1 MMKANNVFSYLASKI
16 ASSVAKLKVNN
27 IACLLVLFVPL
38 FVSCRSSKMVENTR
52 SVNVLQQQTKQ
63 SVSQKDSGNV
73 AVAVASAD
81 SNRVGEQ
88 LRDSVHEQDS
98 VYIHEITEMDGNGKV
113 IKRTI
118 DKTSTHKKDRFAVN
132 SKQKNHSS
140 ANQQQRND
148 SKVSVSAL
156 NVDSILARTDS
167 ISASKAT
174 THPQKQK
181 QKHDFF
187 WWIGM
192 IEVVF
197 FAVVGIV
204 CLVCKLWQ
212 RYIRKL

>member
-1 MMKANNVFSYLASKI
+1 
-16 ASSVAKLKVNN
+16 
-27 IACLLVLFVPL
+27 
-38 FVSCRSSKMVENTR
+38 MVENTR
-52 SVNVLQQQTKQ
+52 SVNILQQQAKQ
-63 SVSQKDSGNV
+63 SISVKDSGNV

-98 VYIHEITEMDGNGKV
+98 VYIHEITELDGDGKV
-113 IKRTI
+113 IKRMI

-132 SKQKNHSS
+132 STQKNHSS

-167 ISASKAT
+167 ISASKAI

>member
-1 MMKANNVFSYLASKI
+1 MMKANNVFIYLASKI

-27 IACLLVLFVPL
+27 IACLLVSFVPL

-63 SVSQKDSGNV
+63 SVSAKDSGNV
-73 AVAVASAD
+73 AVVVVRAD
-81 SNRVGEQ
+81 SNRVGKQ
-88 LRDSVHEQDS
+88 LHDSIHEQDS
-98 VYIHEITEMDGNGKV
+98 VYIHEITELDGDGKV

-132 SKQKNHSS
+132 STQKNHSS
-140 ANQQQRND
+140 VNHQQRND
-148 SKVSVSAL
+148 SQVSVAAL

-167 ISASKAT
+167 ISASKAI

-212 RYIRKL
+212 RYIRKP

>member
-1 MMKANNVFSYLASKI
+1 MMKAKNVFSYLASKV
-16 ASSVAKLKVNN
+16 ASSVAKLQVYN
-27 IACLLVLFVPL
+27 IAFLLVLFVPL
-38 FVSCRSSKMVENTR
+38 FVGCKSSKMVENTR

-63 SVSQKDSGNV
+63 SASAKDSSNV
-73 AVAVASAD
+73 AVVVASAD

-88 LRDSVHEQDS
+88 LRDSIHEQDS
-98 VYIHEITEMDGNGKV
+98 TYIHEITELDGNGKV
-113 IKRTI
+113 IKHTI

-132 SKQKNHSS
+132 STQKNHSS
-140 ANQQQRND
+140 ANQQQRNG
-148 SKVSVSAL
+148 SHISVAAL
-156 NVDSILARTDS
+156 NVDSVLAKIDS
-167 ISASKAT
+167 ISASKAI

-181 QKHDFF
+181 QKHNFF

-212 RYIRKL
+212 RYIRKP

>member
-1 MMKANNVFSYLASKI
+1 MKANNVFIYLASKV
-16 ASSVAKLKVNN
+16 ASRFANIKVNN
-27 IACLLVLFVPL
+27 IACLLVLLVPL
-38 FVSCRSSKMVENTR
+38 FVSCKSSKMVENTR

-63 SVSQKDSGNV
+63 SVSVKDSGNV
-73 AVAVASAD
+73 AVVVASAD

-88 LRDSVHEQDS
+88 LRDSIHDQDS
-98 VYIHEITEMDGNGKV
+98 VYIHEVTELDGNGKI

-132 SKQKNHSS
+132 STQKNHSS

-148 SKVSVSAL
+148 SQVSVAAL
-156 NVDSILARTDS
+156 NIDSILAKTDS
-167 ISASKAT
+167 ISASKVM
-174 THPQKQK
+174 QKQR

-192 IEVVF
+192 IEIVF
-197 FAVVGIV
+197 FVVVVIV

>member
-1 MMKANNVFSYLASKI
+1 MKANNVFIYLASKV
-16 ASSVAKLKVNN
+16 ASRFANIKVNN
-27 IACLLVLFVPL
+27 IACLLVLLVPL
-38 FVSCRSSKMVENTR
+38 FVSCKSSKMVENTR

-63 SVSQKDSGNV
+63 SVSVKDSGNV
-73 AVAVASAD
+73 AVVVASAD

-88 LRDSVHEQDS
+88 LRDSIHDQDS
-98 VYIHEITEMDGNGKV
+98 VYIHEVTELDGNGKI

-132 SKQKNHSS
+132 STQKNHSS

-148 SKVSVSAL
+148 SQVSVAAL
-156 NVDSILARTDS
+156 NIDSILAKTDS
-167 ISASKAT
+167 ISASKVM
-174 THPQKQK
+174 QKQK

-192 IEVVF
+192 IEIVF
-197 FAVVGIV
+197 FVVMGIV

>member
-73 AVAVASAD
+73 AVAVVSAD

-98 VYIHEITEMDGNGKV
+98 VYIHEITELDGDGKV
-113 IKRTI
+113 IKRMI

-132 SKQKNHSS
+132 STQKNHSS

-167 ISASKAT
+167 ISASKAI

>member
-1 MMKANNVFSYLASKI
+1 MKANNVFIYLASKV
-16 ASSVAKLKVNN
+16 ASRFANIKVNN
-27 IACLLVLFVPL
+27 IACLLVLLVPL
-38 FVSCRSSKMVENTR
+38 FVSCKSSKMVENTR

-63 SVSQKDSGNV
+63 SVSVKDSGNV
-73 AVAVASAD
+73 AVVVASAD

-88 LRDSVHEQDS
+88 LRDSIHDQDS
-98 VYIHEITEMDGNGKV
+98 VYIHEVTELDGNGKI

-132 SKQKNHSS
+132 STQKNHSS

-148 SKVSVSAL
+148 SQVSVAAL
-156 NVDSILARTDS
+156 NIDSILAKTDS
-167 ISASKAT
+167 ISASKVM
-174 THPQKQK
+174 QKQR

-192 IEVVF
+192 IEIVF
-197 FAVVGIV
+197 FVVMGIV

>member
-1 MMKANNVFSYLASKI
+1 MKANNVFIYLASKV
-16 ASSVAKLKVNN
+16 ASRFANIKVNN
-27 IACLLVLFVPL
+27 IACLLVLLVPL
-38 FVSCRSSKMVENTR
+38 FVSCKSSKMVENTR

-63 SVSQKDSGNV
+63 SVLVKDSGNV
-73 AVAVASAD
+73 AVVVASAD

-88 LRDSVHEQDS
+88 LRDSIHDQDS
-98 VYIHEITEMDGNGKV
+98 VYIHEVTELDGNGKI

-132 SKQKNHSS
+132 STQKNHSS

-148 SKVSVSAL
+148 SQVSVAAL
-156 NVDSILARTDS
+156 NIDSILAKTDS
-167 ISASKAT
+167 ISASKVM
-174 THPQKQK
+174 QKQR

-192 IEVVF
+192 IEIVF
-197 FAVVGIV
+197 FVVVVIV